1 MEIGIMEKRER
12 TYLNLIINKTK
23 MGKQLVLVPKN
34 NFEDLEKALE
44 GAGEDAKKFYEKG
57 NQAAGV
63 RLRKK
68 MQEIKV
74 LAQLVREEV
83 QVARSRGG
91 KTNT

>member
-1 MEIGIMEKRER
+1 M
-12 TYLNLIINKTK
+12 
-23 MGKQLVLVPKN
+23 
-34 NFEDLEKALE
+34 
-44 GAGEDAKKFYEKG
+44 
-57 NQAAGV
+57 
-63 RLRKK
+63 KK

>member
-1 MEIGIMEKRER
+1 
-12 TYLNLIINKTK
+12 

-91 KTNT
+91 KINT